1 MIQIKEVI
9 KVLEDFANPG
19 FQENYDNAQLIV
31 GDRNLVAT
39 GAILTLDSTEDVVD
53 EAISKNCNLII
64 AHHPIVFSGLKQLT
78 GKNYIERT
86 IIKAIKNN
94 IAIYAMHTNIDNVI
108 GGVNFKIA
116 EILGLQKIEILAPK
130 KGFLRK
136 LCTYVP
142 TNKSDVVMNALFAAG
157 AGNIGNYSE
166 CAFQLDGRGS
176 FKAGDLAN
184 PTIGE
189 VGVRHTEAET
199 KIEVLYNRVEESKII
214 AALKASHPYEE
225 VAYECV
231 ALENSHQGLGSG
243 AIGELPEAIETMQF
257 LYQLKELFKVDA
269 IRFTNPTTDTIKKVA
284 LCGGSG
290 SFLLPNA
297 IREKADVFITG
308 DFKYHEFFNADGQI
322 IIADIGHYESEQFT
336 KELFKEI
343 LQKKIPNFA
352 THLSQVITNPIN
364 YI

>member
-1 MIQIKEVI
+1 MMQIKEVI

-142 TNKSDVVMNALFAAG
+142 TNKSDAVMNALFAAG

-166 CAFQLDGRGS
+166 CAFQLDGKGS

-199 KIEVLYNRVEESKII
+199 KIEVLYNRVDESKII

>member
-9 KVLEDFANPG
+9 KVLEDYANPG

-142 TNKSDVVMNALFAAG
+142 TNKSDAVMNALFSAG

-189 VGVRHTEAET
+189 VGVRHMEAEI
-199 KIEVLYNRVEESKII
+199 KIEVLYNRVDESKVI

-225 VAYECV
+225 VPYECV
-231 ALENSHQGLGSG
+231 ALQNSHQGIGSG
-243 AIGELPEAIETMQF
+243 AIGELPEALETMQF
-257 LYQLKELFKVDA
+257 LYQLKELFKIDA

-322 IIADIGHYESEQFT
+322 MIADIGHYESEQFT

>member
-1 MIQIKEVI
+1 MMQIKEVI

-142 TNKSDVVMNALFAAG
+142 TNKSDAVMNALFAAG

-199 KIEVLYNRVEESKII
+199 KIEVLYNRVDESKII

>member
-1 MIQIKEVI
+1 MIQIKEII
-9 KVLEDFANPG
+9 KVLEEFANPG

-31 GDRNLVAT
+31 GNANMEAT
-39 GAILTLDSTEDVVD
+39 AALLTLDSTEDVVD
-53 EAISKNCNLII
+53 EAIAKGCNLII

-86 IIKAIKNN
+86 IIKAIKND
-94 IAIYAMHTNIDNVI
+94 IAIYAVHTNIDNVT

-116 EILGLQKIEILAPK
+116 EVLGLQNVKVLAPK

-136 LCTYVP
+136 LQTYVP
-142 TNKSDVVMNALFAAG
+142 IKHSKEILDALFSAG

-166 CAFQLDGRGS
+166 CSFQLEGEGS
-176 FKAGDLAN
+176 FKAGNLAN
-184 PTIGE
+184 PTLGKLGE
-189 VGVRHTEAET
+189 RHFEKEA
-199 KIEVLYNRVEESKII
+199 KIEVLYNRVDESKII
-214 AALKASHPYEE
+214 AGLKAAHPYEE

-231 ALENSHQGLGSG
+231 AIENEHQALGSG

-269 IRFTNPTTDTIKKVA
+269 IRFTNPTTDKIKKVA

-297 IREKADVFITG
+297 IKYNADVFITG
-308 DFKYHEFFNADGQI
+308 DFKYHDFFDADGQI
-322 IIADIGHYESEQFT
+322 MIADIGHYESEQYT

>member
-116 EILGLQKIEILAPK
+116 DMLGLQKIEILAPK

-142 TNKSDVVMNALFAAG
+142 TNKSDAIMNALFAAG

-166 CAFQLDGRGS
+166 CAFQLDGKGS

-199 KIEVLYNRVEESKII
+199 KIEVLYNRVDESKII

-225 VAYECV
+225 VPYECV
-231 ALENSHQGLGSG
+231 ALQNSHQGLGSG

>member
-1 MIQIKEVI
+1 MMQIKEVI

-142 TNKSDVVMNALFAAG
+142 TNKSDAVMNALFAAG

-166 CAFQLDGRGS
+166 CAFQLDVKGS

-199 KIEVLYNRVEESKII
+199 KIEVLYNRVDESKII

>member
-142 TNKSDVVMNALFAAG
+142 TNKSDAVMNALFAAG

-184 PTIGE
+184 PIIGE
-189 VGVRHTEAET
+189 VGVRHMEAEI
-199 KIEVLYNRVEESKII
+199 KIEVLYNRVDESKVI

-225 VAYECV
+225 VPYECV
-231 ALENSHQGLGSG
+231 ALQNSHQGLGSG
-243 AIGELPEAIETMQF
+243 AIGELPEALETMQF
-257 LYQLKELFKVDA
+257 LYQLKELFKIDA

>member
-116 EILGLQKIEILAPK
+116 DMLGLQKIEILAPK

-142 TNKSDVVMNALFAAG
+142 TNKSDAIMNALFAAG

-199 KIEVLYNRVEESKII
+199 KIEVLYNRVDESKVI

-225 VAYECV
+225 VPYECV
-231 ALENSHQGLGSG
+231 ALQNSHQGLGSG

>member
-142 TNKSDVVMNALFAAG
+142 TNKSDAVMNALFAAG

-166 CAFQLDGRGS
+166 CAFQLDGKGS

-199 KIEVLYNRVEESKII
+199 KIEVLYNRVDESKII